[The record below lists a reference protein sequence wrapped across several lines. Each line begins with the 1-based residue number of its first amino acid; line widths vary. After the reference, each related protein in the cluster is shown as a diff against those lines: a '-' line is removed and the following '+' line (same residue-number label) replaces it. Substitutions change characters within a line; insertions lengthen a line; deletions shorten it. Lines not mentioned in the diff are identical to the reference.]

1 MLASIQVLKINKN
14 NTPTKYSKYLDD
26 GIYELRASV
35 ATNEA
40 RELYFFVTNS
50 NEVIVTNGFTKKTQ
64 KTPEGAIEKAK
75 SLRDEYYKYK

>member
-64 KTPEGAIEKAK
+64 KTPAGAIEKAK